1 MPANLVDLLS
11 EYGFSPVKKTA
22 TEWASPCPFC
32 GGKDRFQIWPDEGE
46 GRGYYWCRQCDAKG
60 DGIQFLRDFADMNYG
75 DACKRVGVA
84 PVANLRAPALTKKKA
99 VEPFEPVRPDDG
111 TKPELD
117 TAKWRTR
124 ALDFVAWT
132 SEQLQKAPE
141 QLAWLAARGID
152 AASARQYRLGYNPGE
167 KGRNCIIRPRAVWG
181 LPPVKRKDGK
191 DKQFWLP
198 RGIVVPQLSGDEVQR
213 LRIRRLDADRQQF
226 RPEHKYHVVE
236 GSGMDVLWLP
246 CTAPRPG
253 QAVAVVVESELDA
266 ILLHI
271 LAGDLFHCMASMTS
285 NIRRLPAN
293 VYEQLQSCLC
303 ILVALDCDAAG
314 ADGWPRWQETFPRA
328 KRWPV
333 PAGAGKDPGEAF
345 SRGEDLRLW
354 LLAGIPTGLRKAMR
368 TGQTPD
374 VASQEDGQD
383 EKATLWNYHGITMA
397 EDGHFIPPPE
407 VMQFY
412 AMWREIPAI
421 FTRFTDE
428 DGNCVGFDWN
438 CDSTWSVRNPGR
450 FHELLQFGDVHHIVW
465 EWLSLNPN
473 NRVTAQNF
481 LNVNG

>member
-75 DACKRVGVA
+75 DACKRIGVA

-124 ALDFVAWT
+124 ALDFVTWT

-236 GSGMDVLWLP
+236 GSSMDVLWLP

-253 QAVAVVVESELDA
+253 QAVTVVVESELDA

-345 SRGEDLRLW
+345 SRGENLRLW
-354 LLAGIPTGLRKAMR
+354 LQAGIPAGIRKAMR
-368 TGQTPD
+368 TGQPPEM
-374 VASQEDGQD
+374 ASQEEGRD
-383 EKATLWNYHGITMA
+383 EKAGPVTYHGIKLA
-397 EDGHFIPPPE
+397 ENGHLIPPPE
-407 VMQFY
+407 VLQFY
-412 AMWREIPAI
+412 AMWREMPVVY
-421 FTRFTDE
+421 TRFTDSE
-428 DGNCVGFDWN
+428 GNCIGFDWN
-438 CDSTWSVRNPGR
+438 CDNKWSARNPGKLYE
-450 FHELLQFGDVHHIVW
+450 FLLFRDAHDIIW
-465 EWLSLNPN
+465 EWISLNPCN
-473 NRVTAQNF
+473 KVTAQNF
-481 LNVNG
+481 LNATW

>member
-75 DACKRVGVA
+75 DACKRIGVA

-124 ALDFVAWT
+124 ALDFVTWT

-236 GSGMDVLWLP
+236 GSSMDVLWLP

-345 SRGEDLRLW
+345 SRGENLRLW
-354 LLAGIPTGLRKAMR
+354 LQAGIPAGIRKAMR
-368 TGQTPD
+368 TGQPPEM
-374 VASQEDGQD
+374 ASQEEGRD
-383 EKATLWNYHGITMA
+383 EKAGPVTYHGIKLA
-397 EDGHFIPPPE
+397 ENGHLIPPPE
-407 VMQFY
+407 VLQFY
-412 AMWREIPAI
+412 AMWREMPVVY
-421 FTRFTDE
+421 TRFTDSE
-428 DGNCVGFDWN
+428 GNCIGFDWN
-438 CDSTWSVRNPGR
+438 CDNKWSARNPGKLYE
-450 FHELLQFGDVHHIVW
+450 FLLFRDSHDIIW
-465 EWLSLNPN
+465 EWISLNPCN
-473 NRVTAQNF
+473 KVTAQNF
-481 LNVNG
+481 LNATW

>member
-75 DACKRVGVA
+75 DACKRIGVA
-84 PVANLRAPALTKKKA
+84 PVANLRAPALAKKKA

-124 ALDFVAWT
+124 ALDFVTWT

-236 GSGMDVLWLP
+236 GSSMDVLWLP

-253 QAVAVVVESELDA
+253 QAVTVVVESELDA

-345 SRGEDLRLW
+345 SRGENLRLW
-354 LLAGIPTGLRKAMR
+354 LQAGIPAGIRKAMR
-368 TGQTPD
+368 TGQPPEM
-374 VASQEDGQD
+374 ASQEEGRD
-383 EKATLWNYHGITMA
+383 EKAGPVTYHGIKLA
-397 EDGHFIPPPE
+397 ENGHLIPPPE
-407 VMQFY
+407 VLQFY
-412 AMWREIPAI
+412 AMWREMPVVY
-421 FTRFTDE
+421 TRFTDSE
-428 DGNCVGFDWN
+428 GNCIGFDWN
-438 CDSTWSVRNPGR
+438 CDNKWSARNPGKLR
-450 FHELLQFGDVHHIVW
+450 EFLLFRDAHDIIW
-465 EWLSLNPN
+465 EWISLNPCN
-473 NRVTAQNF
+473 KVTAQNF
-481 LNVNG
+481 LNATW

>member
-32 GGKDRFQIWPDEGE
+32 GGKDRFQIWPEEGE

-60 DGIQFLRDFADMNYG
+60 DGIQFLRDFADMSYG
-75 DACKRVGVA
+75 DACKRIGVT

-99 VEPFEPVRPDDG
+99 VEPFEPVRPDEG

-117 TAKWRTR
+117 TAKWRAR
-124 ALDFVAWT
+124 ASDFVTWA

-152 AASARQYRLGYNPGE
+152 AASSRRYRLGYNPGE
-167 KGRNCIIRPRAVWG
+167 KGKNCIIRPRTVWG
-181 LPPVKRKDGK
+181 LPLVKRKDGK

-198 RGIVVPQLSGDEVQR
+198 RGIVVPQLSGEEVQR
-213 LRIRRLDADRQQF
+213 LRIRRLDVDRQQF

-236 GSGMDVLWLP
+236 GSRMDVLWLP
-246 CTAPRPG
+246 CTNPRPE

-285 NIRRLPAN
+285 NIRRLPAD
-293 VYEQLQSCLC
+293 VYEQLKSCLC

-354 LLAGIPTGLRKAMR
+354 LQAGIPAGLRKAMR
-368 TGQTPD
+368 TGQPPD
-374 VASQEDGQD
+374 RASQEEGRDK
-383 EKATLWNYHGITMA
+383 KAESGTYHGIEL
-397 EDGHFIPPPE
+397 EDDGRLIPPPE
-407 VMQFY
+407 VLQFY
-412 AMWREIPAI
+412 AMWREMPVVY
-421 FTRFTDE
+421 TRFRDE
-428 DGNCVGFDWN
+428 DGNCIGFDWS
-438 CDSTWSVRNPGR
+438 CDNKWSARNPEK
-450 FHELLQFGDVHHIVW
+450 FHEFLQFRDAHDLIW
-465 EWLSLNPN
+465 EWLSLNPCN
-473 NRVTAQNF
+473 KVTDQNF
-481 LNVNG
+481 LNVSW

>member
-75 DACKRVGVA
+75 DACKRIGVA

-124 ALDFVAWT
+124 ALDFVTWT

-345 SRGEDLRLW
+345 SRGENLRLW
-354 LLAGIPTGLRKAMR
+354 LQAGIPAGIRKAMR
-368 TGQTPD
+368 TGQPPEM
-374 VASQEDGQD
+374 ASQEEGRD
-383 EKATLWNYHGITMA
+383 EKAGPVTYHGIKLA
-397 EDGHFIPPPE
+397 ENGHLIPPPE
-407 VMQFY
+407 VLQFY
-412 AMWREIPAI
+412 AMWREMPVVY
-421 FTRFTDE
+421 TRFTDSE
-428 DGNCVGFDWN
+428 GNCIGFDWN
-438 CDSTWSVRNPGR
+438 CDNKWSARNPGKLYE
-450 FHELLQFGDVHHIVW
+450 FLLFRDAHDIIW
-465 EWLSLNPN
+465 EWISLNPCN
-473 NRVTAQNF
+473 KVTAQNF
-481 LNVNG
+481 LNATW

>member
-1 MPANLVDLLS
+1 MSANLVDLLS

-60 DGIQFLRDFADMNYG
+60 DGIQFLRDFADMSYG
-75 DACKRVGVA
+75 DACKRVGVT

-99 VEPFEPVRPDDG
+99 VEPFEPVRPDEG
-111 TKPELD
+111 AKPQLD
-117 TAKWRTR
+117 TAKWRAR
-124 ALDFVAWT
+124 ANDFVAWA
-132 SEQLQKAPE
+132 SEQLRKAPE

-152 AASARQYRLGYNPGE
+152 AGSARRYRLGYNPGE
-167 KGRNCIIRPRAVWG
+167 KGLNCIIRPRVVWG

-198 RGIVVPQLSGDEVQR
+198 RGIVVPQLSGEDVQR
-213 LRIRRLDADRQQF
+213 LRIRRLDADRQLF

-236 GSGMDVLWLP
+236 GSSMDVLWLP
-246 CTAPRPG
+246 CMNPRPE

-285 NIRRLPAN
+285 NIRRLPVD

-345 SRGEDLRLW
+345 SRGENLRLW
-354 LLAGIPTGLRKAMR
+354 LQAGIPAGIRKAMR
-368 TGQTPD
+368 TGQSPEM
-374 VASQEDGQD
+374 ASQEEGRD
-383 EKATLWNYHGITMA
+383 EKMGPVTYHGIKLA
-397 EDGHFIPPPE
+397 ENGCPTPPPE
-407 VMQFY
+407 VLQFY
-412 AMWREIPAI
+412 AMWREMPVVY
-421 FTRFTDE
+421 TRFTDE
-428 DGNCVGFDWN
+428 EGNCIGFDWS
-438 CDSTWSVRNPGR
+438 CDNKWSAWNPGK
-450 FHELLQFGDVHHIVW
+450 FHEFLLFRDAHNIIW
-465 EWLSLNPN
+465 EWLSLNPCN
-473 NRVTAQNF
+473 KVTDQNF
-481 LNVNG
+481 LNVTW

>member
-22 TEWASPCPFC
+22 TEWASSCPFC

-60 DGIQFLRDFADMNYG
+60 DGIQFLRDFAEMNYG
-75 DACKRVGVA
+75 DACKRIGVA

-124 ALDFVAWT
+124 ALDFVTWT

-236 GSGMDVLWLP
+236 GSSMDVLWLP

-345 SRGEDLRLW
+345 SRGENLRLW
-354 LLAGIPTGLRKAMR
+354 LQAGIPAGIRKAMR
-368 TGQTPD
+368 TGQPPEM
-374 VASQEDGQD
+374 ASQEEGRD
-383 EKATLWNYHGITMA
+383 EKAGPVTYHGIKLA
-397 EDGHFIPPPE
+397 ENGHLIPPPE
-407 VMQFY
+407 VLQFY
-412 AMWREIPAI
+412 AMWREMPVVY
-421 FTRFTDE
+421 TRFTDSE
-428 DGNCVGFDWN
+428 GNCIGFDWN
-438 CDSTWSVRNPGR
+438 CDNKWSARNPGKL
-450 FHELLQFGDVHHIVW
+450 HEFLLFRDAHDIIW
-465 EWLSLNPN
+465 EWISLNPCN
-473 NRVTAQNF
+473 KVTAQNF
-481 LNVNG
+481 LNATW

>member
-75 DACKRVGVA
+75 DACKRIGVA

-124 ALDFVAWT
+124 ALDFVTWT

-236 GSGMDVLWLP
+236 GSSMDVLWLP

-345 SRGEDLRLW
+345 SRGENLRLW
-354 LLAGIPTGLRKAMR
+354 LQAGIPAGIRKAMR
-368 TGQTPD
+368 TGQPPEM
-374 VASQEDGQD
+374 ASQEEGRD
-383 EKATLWNYHGITMA
+383 EKAGPVTYHGIKLA
-397 EDGHFIPPPE
+397 ENGHLIPPPE
-407 VMQFY
+407 VLQFY
-412 AMWREIPAI
+412 AMWREMPVVY
-421 FTRFTDE
+421 TRFTDSE
-428 DGNCVGFDWN
+428 GNCIGFDWN
-438 CDSTWSVRNPGR
+438 CDNKWSARNPGKLYE
-450 FHELLQFGDVHHIVW
+450 FLLFRDAHDIIW
-465 EWLSLNPN
+465 EWISLNPCN
-473 NRVTAQNF
+473 KVTAQNF
-481 LNVNG
+481 LNATW

>member
-11 EYGFSPVKKTA
+11 EYGFSPVKKTT

-75 DACKRVGVA
+75 DACKRIGVA

-124 ALDFVAWT
+124 ALDFVTWT

-236 GSGMDVLWLP
+236 GSSMDVLWLP

-345 SRGEDLRLW
+345 SRGENLRLW
-354 LLAGIPTGLRKAMR
+354 LQAGIPAGIRKAMR
-368 TGQTPD
+368 TGQPPEM
-374 VASQEDGQD
+374 ASQEEGRD
-383 EKATLWNYHGITMA
+383 EKAGPVTYHGIKLA
-397 EDGHFIPPPE
+397 ENGHLIPPPE
-407 VMQFY
+407 VLQFY
-412 AMWREIPAI
+412 AMWREMPVVY
-421 FTRFTDE
+421 TRFTDSE
-428 DGNCVGFDWN
+428 GNCIGFDWN
-438 CDSTWSVRNPGR
+438 CDNKWSARNPGKLYE
-450 FHELLQFGDVHHIVW
+450 FLLFRDAHDIIW
-465 EWLSLNPN
+465 EWISLNPCN
-473 NRVTAQNF
+473 KVTAQNF
-481 LNVNG
+481 LNATW